1 MGRLPN
7 SLMLDA
13 GIEQTN
19 RALVLETP
27 LGAKVLLPQRA
38 MGESRVGRDFELTVD
53 VVTRERAL
61 HLKKLMA
68 QPVTLWVRQ
77 ADESYLPWH
86 GYVHATRRL
95 GADGGLAYY
104 QLSFSSWMRFLQ
116 YRKDARIFQDLTT
129 ADILTKVFSG
139 HSQARGHFR
148 LDVKDPGAVR
158 SYCTQYETDHNFV
171 HRLME
176 SEGWFTYVEHAEDGK
191 SHTIVVTDDLF
202 NCKVLATQRVPFYRG
217 DRDGQAGTLVEWSG
231 ERTTQSVGYAFS
243 TADYKRPARTLQRAD
258 RSTVDQ
264 GDIPQELEVYEYAGH
279 YSFPVTGESYDRGER
294 AMRIR
299 LEEMA
304 SRSKRFFGVGSVP
317 CMDAGRWFTLE
328 DHPEHDADK
337 PEDREFAILGV
348 RWAIQ
353 NNLPLGNSRPFPGSL
368 QRRLSR
374 LRAEYKD
381 RQAAFVSKDPLG
393 NESFVLAEIEVQR
406 RSVPF
411 RSPFEHRKPVMH
423 MQTATI
429 VGPAGEEVYT
439 DELNR
444 VKAQMHWD
452 RLGSNNET
460 SSCWMRV
467 ILPHAGK
474 GFGGVF
480 VPRIG
485 QEVAVNYLDGDCDRP
500 VVSGVLFHS
509 VNTPHWHSNG
519 LLSGFK
525 SQEYSGQGFNQLVFD
540 DSTSQ
545 NRAQLFSST
554 ANSYL
559 HIGYLIDHSG
569 NTRGNYLGTGFEL
582 KTEASGALRA
592 GRGLYV
598 STYARGGTSS
608 QPLDVKE
615 ATQHLID
622 SSGVIQHR
630 SLAAADGQA
639 ETLDD
644 AQDAIKDF
652 AATTQSDAQGSMA
665 GGRTAGGGTGSA
677 NAFSQPVMLLAS
689 PADMGLSTQK
699 SLHAAATQHVNL
711 VSGESTYVSVAR
723 SWIASIG
730 EKLSFFVQNAG
741 IKLFAG
747 KGKVEVQAQS
757 DNIELTADK
766 TVKVVSTSDSVNV
779 TAQKEITLTAGGA
792 SIRIAEG
799 KIFIHA
805 PGLVEVKGSPLI
817 FDGPA
822 GDSASAQLAPSKSC
836 AQQFAAAAQA
846 GSALV

>member
-7 SLMLDA
+7 ALMLDA

-19 RALVLETP
+19 RTLILDTP
-27 LGAKVLLPQRA
+27 LGAKVLLPQRVI
-38 MGESRVGRDFELTVD
+38 GESRLGRDFELTVD
-53 VVTRERAL
+53 VVSREQAL
-61 HLKKLMA
+61 QLKKLMA
-68 QPVTLWVRQ
+68 QPVTLWVSQ

-86 GYVHATRRL
+86 GYVYATRRL
-95 GADGGLAYY
+95 GADGGLVYY
-104 QLSFSSWMRFLQ
+104 QLSFASWMRFLR

-129 ADILTKVFSG
+129 ADILAQVFNG

-176 SEGWFTYVEHAEDGK
+176 SEGWFTYLEHAEDGK
-191 SHTIVVTDDLF
+191 SHTVVVTDDLF
-202 NCKVLATQRVPFYRG
+202 NCKALATQRVPFYRG
-217 DRDGQAGTLVEWSG
+217 DRDGQAGTLVEWGS

-243 TADYKRPARTLQRAD
+243 TADYKRPSRALQRAD
-258 RSTVDQ
+258 RSAADQ
-264 GDIPQELEVYEYAGH
+264 GDIPQQLEVYEYAGH
-279 YSFPVTGESYDRGER
+279 YSFPVTGEPYDRGER

-317 CMDAGRWFTLE
+317 RMDAGRWFTLE
-328 DHPEHDADK
+328 DHPEHDEDK

-381 RQAAFVSKDPLG
+381 QQAAFVSKDPLG

-452 RLGSNNET
+452 RLGSNNEA

-525 SQEYSGQGFNQLVFD
+525 SQEYGGQGFNQLVFD

-545 NRAQLFSST
+545 NRAQLYSST

-559 HIGYLIDHSG
+559 HIGYIVDHNG
-569 NTRGNYLGTGFEL
+569 NTRGNYLGTGFDL
-582 KTEASGALRA
+582 KTESSGAVRA

-630 SLAAADGQA
+630 SLAAADGKA

-699 SLHAAATQHVNL
+699 SLHAAATQHINL
-711 VSGESTYVSVAR
+711 VSGESTYVSAAR
-723 SWIASIG
+723 SWIASVG

-747 KGKVEVQAQS
+747 NGKVEVQAQS

-766 TVKVVSTSDSVNV
+766 TVKVVSTSDSVNIA
-779 TAQKEITLTAGGA
+779 AQKEITLTAGGA
-792 SIRIAEG
+792 TIRIAEG

-805 PGLVEVKGSPLI
+805 PGLVEVKGSPLV

-822 GDSASAQLAPSKSC
+822 GDNASAQLAPSKSC